1 MAKQQAKTE
10 ATYDSDQIKVLKG
23 LEPVRKRPGMYI
35 GDTSDGT
42 GLHHMVQEV
51 VDNSVDEA
59 LEGHCDEV
67 DIILHDDGSCTV
79 KDNGRGIPV
88 SNHPTEKVPTPVVVM
103 TTLHAGGKFD
113 DDSYKVSGGLHGVG
127 VSCVNALSSKLDL
140 KICRDGHI
148 HTMSF
153 SKGRVSKALERGA
166 RTKATGT
173 EVTFWPDHDIF
184 EIVTRF
190 SFDTLARRLQ
200 ELAFLNSNLRINL
213 VDEREEP
220 VRRQSFHYAG
230 GLREFVSQRAEGHK
244 EYQAIHEKMF
254 YCMKELD
261 GVVVEIA
268 LQWGS
273 GYVESHRCYTNN
285 IPQRDGGT
293 HQTGFRAALTRVI
306 KSYMTEAAKQSKSR
320 KAPVEISGEDIRE
333 GLLSVLAVKVPDPKF
348 SSQTKDKLVSSEVRP
363 IVEELFAEELGIFL
377 QERPRDAQAIC
388 SKISAAAS
396 ARHAARQAR
405 ENARRKSA
413 FDSGGLPGKLADCQ
427 EKDPSRSEIYLVEG
441 DSAGGS
447 AKQGR
452 DRSFQAILPLR
463 GKILNVEKSGLDKM
477 IKSKVIQDLILALGV
492 QLVHDRQDDDE
503 LKSEEEEAS
512 GELLPKALQQLRY
525 HRVIIMTDAD
535 VDGSHIE
542 TLLLTFFFRRLREL
556 IDHGCIY
563 LALPPLYKARI
574 GKTEQYLQDDLELE
588 KFLIEQALKGVS
600 FTPTNAKKPVKEFP
614 AYFRKLREAEA
625 IIDRHT
631 AGSKPVDEMIL
642 RALLHIPDVLTLDS
656 EANAKKAAS
665 ALERIAGKDLSI
677 EPVKVVEHYELDCH
691 RRIYGTRR
699 HIGRLT
705 PEFLET
711 RDYEALCDIAGLRQM
726 FNEEGTIAHG
736 SEALIVR
743 DGADAAEWLMNKVR
757 AAVTVQ
763 HYKGLGEMNP
773 QQLWETT
780 MDPSVR
786 RLLRVKVKD
795 AQDASDLFADLMG
808 EDVKPRK
815 EFIEKGALQA
825 EISL

>member
-1 MAKQQAKTE
+1 MAKQQAKTKGYE
-10 ATYDSDQIKVLKG
+10 SDQIKVLKG

-59 LEGHCDEV
+59 LEGHCSEV
-67 DIILHDDGSCTV
+67 SIVLHDDGGCSV
-79 KDNGRGIPV
+79 IDNGRGIPV
-88 SNHPTEKVPTPVVVM
+88 SNHPTEKIPTPEVVM

-127 VSCVNALSSKLDL
+127 VSCVNALSSRLEL
-140 KICRDGHI
+140 KICRDGHE

-153 SKGRVSKALERGA
+153 AKGDVTAPLKRGPK
-166 RTKATGT
+166 TKETGT
-173 EVTFWPDHDIF
+173 HITFWPDAAIF

-190 SFDTLARRLQ
+190 SFDALARRLQ

-213 VDEREEP
+213 IDEREEEE
-220 VRRQSFHYAG
+220 RRQSFHYEG
-230 GLREFVSQRAEGHK
+230 GLREFVTQRAAAHK
-244 EYQAIHEKMF
+244 EYQAIHDKMF
-254 YCMKELD
+254 YCHKKRD
-261 GVVVEIA
+261 GVEVEIA

-306 KSYMTEAAKQSKSR
+306 KNYMAEMAKQSKSR
-320 KAPVEISGEDIRE
+320 KAPAEVSGEDIRE

-363 IVEELFAEELGIFL
+363 IVEELFADELGIFL
-377 QERPRDAQAIC
+377 QEHPRIAQAVC
-388 SKISAAAS
+388 EKIASAAA
-396 ARHAARQAR
+396 ARQAARQAR

-427 EKDPSRSEIYLVEG
+427 EKDPARSEIYLVEG

-492 QLVHDRQDDDE
+492 QLVYDH
-503 LKSEEEEAS
+503 SEEEEIEGGEPVN
-512 GELLPKALQQLRY
+512 GELLPKAVQQLRY
-525 HRVIIMTDAD
+525 RRIIIMTDAD

-542 TLLLTFFFRRLREL
+542 TLLLTFFFRRLPEL
-556 IDHGCIY
+556 IDHGCVY

-588 KFLIEQALKGVS
+588 KFLIEQALKGTS
-600 FTPTNAKKPVKEFP
+600 FTPAGQKKPAKDFP

-625 IIDRHT
+625 IIARHST
-631 AGSKPVDEMIL
+631 SAVKPVDEAIL
-642 RALLHIPDVLTLDS
+642 RAMLRLPDALVLDS
-656 EANAKKAAS
+656 AASAKKAAA
-665 ALERIAGKDLSI
+665 ALMEIGGKDLDI
-677 EPVKVVEHYELDCH
+677 KPVKVSSHYELDCR

-699 HIGRLT
+699 NIGRLT

-711 RDYEALCDIAGLRQM
+711 RDYEALCDTAGLGTG
-726 FNEEGTIAHG
+726 FAGEGVVAHG
-736 SEALIVR
+736 SEQLAVK
-743 DGADAAEWLMNKVR
+743 DGTEAAAWLMAKVR

-763 HYKGLGEMNP
+763 RYKGLGEMNP

-780 MDPSVR
+780 MDPAVR
-786 RLLRVKVKD
+786 RLVRIKVED
-795 AQDASDLFADLMG
+795 AQRASDLFGDLMG

-815 EFIEKGALQA
+815 EFIAQGALQA